1 MWVVVEYLPLMKN
14 CENSNQTISSTYKR
28 LFKYVKPYRGRLAIG
43 IISSIIFGGSTGA
56 VIPAIQKVTAPFESM
71 QVSEVELH
79 ILISAAF
86 LVFVITAVRAVGFFL
101 SKYYIQWVGSRVV
114 MDVRNEMF
122 KHMHQLPMQ
131 FFSKSRSGELITRL
145 TSDTALIQ
153 SMVSNVIGE
162 LLREPATLIG
172 AIIGLFWTVDWQLA
186 LVVLVVFPVCLLPV
200 SILGR
205 RVRKASKRGQEKT
218 ANLLSQAQES
228 IAGAQIVKAFCME
241 DEEFNQFAKHGF
253 DVFKQNM
260 KVERAQAII
269 TPLMEVFS
277 AVGMMIVL
285 VFAFMK
291 DLKLSDLF
299 AFIVAL
305 VIMYKPAKSISKL
318 YLKLQHGMI
327 GATRVFEVLDT
338 DVSIDDKDGAI
349 ELSPQIN
356 EVKFSDV
363 GFSYDNEPILRD
375 VNLTINAGECI
386 AFVGSSGAGKTT
398 LVNLLPRFFDV
409 KNGAI
414 SINGQNIKNY
424 ALKSL
429 RKQIGIVTQQTILF
443 NQSIADNI
451 SYGQSE
457 ATLDAIMNAAR
468 RANAHDFIVKLEDG
482 YETVIGERGSR
493 ISGGQAQR
501 LAIARALLKNPPILI
516 LDEATSALD
525 TESERLV
532 QQALD
537 ELMNGR
543 TVLVIAHRLST
554 VRHADKIVVM
564 DKGQIIEVGTHDE
577 LLERGGKYKHLYD
590 IQFRDNQS
598 A

>member
-1 MWVVVEYLPLMKN
+1 M
-14 CENSNQTISSTYKR
+14 
-28 LFKYVKPYRGRLAIG
+28 
-43 IISSIIFGGSTGA
+43 
-56 VIPAIQKVTAPFESM
+56 
-71 QVSEVELH
+71 
-79 ILISAAF
+79 
-86 LVFVITAVRAVGFFL
+86 
-101 SKYYIQWVGSRVV
+101 
-114 MDVRNEMF
+114 
-122 KHMHQLPMQ
+122 
-131 FFSKSRSGELITRL
+131 
-145 TSDTALIQ
+145 
-153 SMVSNVIGE
+153 
-162 LLREPATLIG
+162 
-172 AIIGLFWTVDWQLA
+172 
-186 LVVLVVFPVCLLPV
+186 
-200 SILGR
+200 
-205 RVRKASKRGQEKT
+205 
-218 ANLLSQAQES
+218 
-228 IAGAQIVKAFCME
+228 
-241 DEEFNQFAKHGF
+241 
-253 DVFKQNM
+253 
-260 KVERAQAII
+260 
-269 TPLMEVFS
+269 
-277 AVGMMIVL
+277 
-285 VFAFMK
+285 
-291 DLKLSDLF
+291 
-299 AFIVAL
+299 
-305 VIMYKPAKSISKL
+305 
-318 YLKLQHGMI
+318 
-327 GATRVFEVLDT
+327 
-338 DVSIDDKDGAI
+338 
-349 ELSPQIN
+349 
-356 EVKFSDV
+356 
-363 GFSYDNEPILRD
+363 
-375 VNLTINAGECI
+375 
-386 AFVGSSGAGKTT
+386 
-398 LVNLLPRFFDV
+398 NLLPRFFDV